1 MEQYLMRRFLILF
14 PICFSVIYA
23 QAIEKTA
30 RTGYESIQPME
41 MKDHLSILASDSL
54 EGRETSYP
62 GQKKAAQ
69 YIAGIFKKLNLKPYG
84 DDGTYFQ
91 HFDIEISRVHPETK
105 IVIET
110 GGMKKSYLWGT
121 DFISEG
127 ARDTT
132 VTGPAA
138 FVGFTD
144 TELDSASQAKLAG
157 RIVFVFMGKKGYA
170 KDTTK
175 AVTLRRIYSNRRDA
189 GTIAALMIPD
199 EEGPATFQHAQC
211 MMRDIGSDKGIMRM
225 KSNMPHVQPASIHFL
240 VSPALAEEV
249 LRSSGKSLKQLR
261 DEALQNQEFTPIF
274 IDNAVVTINA
284 RVINE
289 TKQTENVLGIL
300 PGSDP
305 DLKTQV
311 VAFTAHYD
319 HLGKNRDGVVYPG
332 ADDDGSGT
340 AAVLELAEAFVKNP
354 VKPKRSLLFMTV
366 TGEEKGLFG
375 SQYYVENPAIP
386 LDQTMAD
393 LNLDMVGRIDTIHG
407 AYKDTN
413 YVYVIGSDKISP
425 ELDSLLQAANAESE
439 QLTLDYKY
447 NDKYDPERYYYRS
460 DHYNF
465 AENGV
470 PIVFFFDGIHAD
482 YHKPTDTVDKILFKR
497 MGKICRMI
505 YDLGWKLGNFN
516 RQLIKK
522 TAQE

>member
-1 MEQYLMRRFLILF
+1 MHRLFLLL
-14 PICFSVIYA
+14 PLFSVIVYA
-23 QAIEKTA
+23 QAIDPASK
-30 RTGYESIQPME
+30 TGYKSINDANL
-41 MKDHLSILASDSL
+41 KVNLTILASDSL

-69 YIAGIFKKLNLKPYG
+69 YIAGFFKKLNLKPLG
-84 DDGTYFQ
+84 DNGTYFQ
-91 HFDIEISRVHPETK
+91 HFNVEVSRVHPETK

-110 GGMKKSYLWGT
+110 GGMKKSYIWGT

-127 ARDTT
+127 ARDTM
-132 VTGPAA
+132 VTGPVA

-144 TELDSASQAKLAG
+144 TELDTAAQAKLAG
-157 RIVFVFMGKKGYA
+157 RVVFVFIGKKDYA

-175 AVTLRRIYSNRRDA
+175 AATIRRIYSNRRDDGA
-189 GTIAALMIPD
+189 IATLMIPD
-199 EEGPATFQHAQC
+199 EDGPATFHHAQQ
-211 MMRDIGSDKGIMRM
+211 MMRDFGSDKGIMRI
-225 KSNMPHVQPASIHFL
+225 KSNMPHVQPSSIHFL

-274 IDNAVVTINA
+274 IDDAAVTIDSK
-284 RVINE
+284 VIHE
-289 TKQTENVLGIL
+289 TKQTENVLGIQ

-305 DLKTQV
+305 DLKAQV

-319 HLGKNRDGVVYPG
+319 HLGKDGNGVVYPG

-340 AAVLELAEAFVKNP
+340 TAVLELAEAFAKNP
-354 VKPKRSLLFMTV
+354 VKPKRSLLFLTV
-366 TGEEKGLFG
+366 VGEEKGLLG
-375 SQYYVENPAIP
+375 SQYYVDHPVIS
-386 LDQTMAD
+386 LDQTIAD
-393 LNLDMVGRIDTIHG
+393 LNMDMIGRIDTIHG

-413 YVYVIGSDKISP
+413 YVYIIGSDKISL

-447 NDKYDPERYYYRS
+447 NDKYDPERYYYKS

-465 AENGV
+465 AENRV

-505 YDLGWKLGNFN
+505 YDLGWKLGNLD
-516 RQLIKK
+516 RPLIKIS
-522 TAQE
+522 AQE